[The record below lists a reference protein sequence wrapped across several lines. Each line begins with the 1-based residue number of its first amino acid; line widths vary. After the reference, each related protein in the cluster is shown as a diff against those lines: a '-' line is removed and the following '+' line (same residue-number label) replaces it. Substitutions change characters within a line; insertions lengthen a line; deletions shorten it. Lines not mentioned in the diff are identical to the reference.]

1 MVKIETT
8 RSAGFCFGVAN
19 AVEIANEVLDEFG
32 EAYATGELIHNN
44 IVMEKLK
51 NKGLKVVPVSS
62 KIPEGGHFIV
72 RAHGEP
78 PGSYESARLRKLIIH
93 DATCSYVHHIQD
105 LVKQLHG
112 EAKKIIIFG
121 NPEHPEIIGINGYC
135 SNTAIIINDLEGIDE
150 IKDNGEKY
158 CLIAQTTAN
167 QQNYDRIFDI
177 LDSCIENIKKYDT
190 ICQATQKRQR
200 ETVELAKK
208 ADIMVVVGGKNS
220 SNTKKLFDICRLH
233 CVKTY
238 WVEAANELSSD
249 SFVGY
254 NYIGITAGAST
265 PDWIVKEVL
274 EYMSEMVKQGESS
287 EFENM
292 LEASLVELRNGQ
304 LVTGKIISMNDKEVY
319 VDVGF
324 KIDGTIAIGE
334 FPTDSEDKVLIKV
347 GDEVE
352 AVVVKVR
359 DSEGVVYLS
368 KKRADE
374 RKAYD
379 KINDLFKDGEIF
391 KAQVKEV
398 VKGGLIVNVF
408 GADGFMPASQVSD
421 RFVRNLNK
429 YVGRKLKVKII
440 ENDRRRKKLIISA
453 RVVVEEEN
461 ERLEVEV
468 WSKVEK
474 GSIINGRIKSLTNF
488 GAFVDVG
495 GIDGLLHI
503 TEMSWHKIKH
513 PSDLFEVDQ
522 DVEVY
527 VKDFDKDAKKISLG
541 YRREEDNPW
550 YVAEERYASGNV
562 VKAEVV
568 RILPFGAFVRLERG
582 IDALVHI
589 SQISNK
595 RLTTPGEVLK
605 EGMEV
610 EVAIIDID
618 MEKRKIN
625 ASIKAV
631 NPMDPV
637 YTEEE
642 MKERE
647 EAEEVRR
654 KSGDVRPNRKS
665 SSAPRKRR
673 PALRGEDRLPTSHRE
688 DLNNTMADLFAGLD
702 IADEKAEVAEVA
714 EEVEEVKEVK
724 KVKETKKVK
733 EAEVVEVAEVVEEVE
748 ETKKVKEAEVAEVV
762 EEAKEVKE
770 VKKVKETKEAKKVK
784 EAKTE
789 TTDTSDAE

>member
-1 MVKIETT
+1 MKIETAK
-8 RSAGFCFGVAN
+8 SAGFCFGVAR
-19 AVEIANEVLDEFG
+19 AVKTANEVLDQFG
-32 EAYATGELIHNN
+32 EAYATGDLIHNPT
-44 IVMEKLK
+44 IMKKLTA
-51 NKGLKVVPVSS
+51 KGLKVVPDSLD
-62 KIPEGGHFIV
+62 IPEEGHFIV

-78 PGSYESARLRKLIIH
+78 PESYENAAARNLIVH
-93 DATCSYVHHIQD
+93 DATCSYVHNIHE
-105 LVKQLHG
+105 LVQRLHSEG
-112 EAKKIIIFG
+112 KKIIIFG

-135 SNTAIIINDLEGIDE
+135 DNRAIIISE
-150 IKDNGEKY
+150 IEKIEDIVDNGEEY

-177 LDSCIENIKKYDT
+177 LKSRIENIKKYDT

-220 SNTKKLFDICRLH
+220 SNTKKLFDICRLN
-233 CVKTY
+233 CNKTL
-238 WVEAANELSSD
+238 WVEEANELSSD
-249 SFVGY
+249 IFAGY

-274 EYMSEMVKQGESS
+274 EYMSEMVKQGEST
-287 EFENM
+287 EFEDM
-292 LEASLVELRNGQ
+292 LEESLVELRNGQ

-324 KIDGTIAIGE
+324 KIDGTIAINE
-334 FPTDSEDKVLIKV
+334 FPTDADGKPIIKV

-352 AVVVKVR
+352 AVVAKVR

-368 KKRADE
+368 KKRADD

-379 KINDLFKDGEIF
+379 KINELFRDGEIF

-398 VKGGLIVNVF
+398 VKGGLIVDVF

-461 ERLEVEV
+461 ERLEREV

-527 VKDFDKDAKKISLG
+527 VKDFDKEAKKISLG

-550 YVAEERYASGNV
+550 YVAEEKYASGNI

-610 EVAIIDID
+610 EIAIIDID

-631 NPMDPV
+631 KPIDPE
-637 YTEEE
+637 YSEEE
-642 MKERE
+642 LKAKEEESATRE
-647 EAEEVRR
+647 TGGSDR
-654 KSGDVRPNRKS
+654 
-665 SSAPRKRR
+665 PRKPSTRKR
-673 PALRGEDRLPTSHRE
+673 KPALRGDDRLPTSHRE
-688 DLNNTMADLFAGLD
+688 DLTNTMADLFAGLE
-702 IADEKAEVAEVA
+702 IASDDTKKAAEEVA
-714 EEVEEVKEVK
+714 EEATEAAAD
-724 KVKETKKVK
+724 T
-733 EAEVVEVAEVVEEVE
+733 EAE
-748 ETKKVKEAEVAEVV
+748 
-762 EEAKEVKE
+762 
-770 VKKVKETKEAKKVK
+770 
-784 EAKTE
+784 
-789 TTDTSDAE
+789 

>member
-1 MVKIETT
+1 MIIETT
-8 RSAGFCFGVAN
+8 HSAGFCFGVAN
-19 AVEIANEVLDEFG
+19 AVEIANKVLDEFG
-32 EAYATGELIHNN
+32 EAFATGELIHNSV
-44 IVMEKLK
+44 VMEKLIE
-51 NKGLKVVPVSS
+51 KGLKVVPASS
-62 KIPEGGHFIV
+62 SIPEGGHFIV

-78 PGSYESARLRKLIIH
+78 PESYDSARLRKLIMH
-93 DATCSYVHHIQD
+93 DATCSYVHHIQA
-105 LVKQLHG
+105 LVKQLHS
-112 EAKKIIIFG
+112 ENKKIIIFG
-121 NPEHPEIIGINGYC
+121 NKEHPEIIGINGYC
-135 SNTAIIINDLEGIDE
+135 DNSAIIISDSKNIDE
-150 IKDNGEKY
+150 FKFNKEKY

-167 QQNYDRIFDI
+167 QQKYDIIFDI
-177 LDSCIENIKKYDT
+177 LDSRVENIKKYDT
-190 ICQATQKRQR
+190 ICEATQKRQR
-200 ETVELAKK
+200 ETVVLAKK
-208 ADIMVVVGGKNS
+208 ADIMIVVGGKNS
-220 SNTKKLFDICRLH
+220 SNTKKLFDICRLY
-233 CVKTY
+233 CKKTY

-249 SFVGY
+249 NFVGY

-334 FPTDSEDKVLIKV
+334 FPTDAEGKVLIKV

-352 AVVVKVR
+352 AVVAKVR
-359 DSEGVVYLS
+359 DSEGIVYLS

-379 KINDLFKDGEIF
+379 KINDLFRDGEIF

-453 RVVVEEEN
+453 RIVVEEEN

-550 YVAEERYASGNV
+550 YVAEEKYASGNV
-562 VKAEVV
+562 VKCEVV
-568 RILPFGAFVRLERG
+568 RILPFGVFVRLERG

-595 RLTTPGEVLK
+595 RLNTPGDVLK

-618 MEKRKIN
+618 IDKRKIN

-631 NPMDPV
+631 NPMDPE
-637 YTEEE
+637 YSEEE
-642 MKERE
+642 IKAQE
-647 EAEEVRR
+647 EARATREFSRNDR
-654 KSGDVRPNRKS
+654 GGDRPQKST
-665 SSAPRKRR
+665 RKRK
-673 PALRGEDRLPTSHRE
+673 PALRSGDRLPTSHRE
-688 DLNNTMADLFAGLD
+688 ELTNTMADLFAGLE
-702 IADEKAEVAEVA
+702 IEKT
-714 EEVEEVKEVK
+714 EEVEEVVEE
-724 KVKETKKVK
+724 VKETT
-733 EAEVVEVAEVVEEVE
+733 EVVVE
-748 ETKKVKEAEVAEVV
+748 KA
-762 EEAKEVKE
+762 
-770 VKKVKETKEAKKVK
+770 
-784 EAKTE
+784 TE
-789 TTDTSDAE
+789 TESE

>member
-1 MVKIETT
+1 MKIEVA
-8 RSAGFCFGVAN
+8 RSAGFCFGVAK
-19 AVEIANEVLDEFG
+19 AVETANEVLDKYS
-32 EAYATGELIHNN
+32 EAYATGDLIHNPT
-44 IVMEKLK
+44 VMKSLVD
-51 NKGLKVVPVSS
+51 KGLKVVQLTEDM
-62 KIPEGGHFIV
+62 PEGGHFIV

-78 PGSYESARLRKLIIH
+78 PESYENAREGSLVIH
-93 DATCSYVHHIQD
+93 DATCSYVHYIQD
-105 LVKQLHG
+105 LVKRLSDEG
-112 EAKKIIIFG
+112 KKIIIFG
-121 NPEHPEIIGINGYC
+121 DPEHPEIIGINGYC
-135 SNTAIIINDLEGIDE
+135 GNKAKIISDAEKTNE
-150 IKDNGEKY
+150 ITDDGREY

-167 QQNYDRIFDI
+167 QHNYDRFYDN
-177 LDSCIENIKKYDT
+177 LKSRIENIKKYDT
-190 ICQATQKRQR
+190 ICQATQKRQL

-208 ADIMVVVGGKNS
+208 ADIMIVVGGKNS
-220 SNTKKLFDICRLH
+220 SNTKKLFDICCLY
-233 CVKTY
+233 CVKTF
-238 WVEAANELSSD
+238 WVEEANELSSD
-249 SFVGY
+249 DFVGY

-265 PDWIVKEVL
+265 PDLIVKEVL

-287 EFENM
+287 EFEDM
-292 LEASLVELRNGQ
+292 LEESLVELRNGQ

-324 KIDGTIAIGE
+324 KIDGTIAITE
-334 FPTDSEDKVLIKV
+334 FPTDEDGKPTIKV

-352 AVVVKVR
+352 AVVAKVR

-368 KKRADE
+368 KKRADD

-379 KINDLFKDGEIF
+379 KINVLFKEGEIF

-398 VKGGLIVNVF
+398 VKGGLIVDVF
-408 GADGFMPASQVSD
+408 GTDGFMPASQVSD

-453 RVVVEEEN
+453 RVVVDEEN
-461 ERLEVEV
+461 ERLEREV

-513 PSDLFEVDQ
+513 PSELFEVDQ

-527 VKDFDKDAKKISLG
+527 VKDFDKEAKKISLG

-550 YVAEERYASGNV
+550 YTAEEKYASGNI
-562 VKAEVV
+562 VKTEVV
-568 RILPFGAFVRLERG
+568 RILPFGAFVRLEKG

-595 RLTTPGEVLK
+595 RLATPGEVLK

-618 MEKRKIN
+618 IEKRKIN

-631 NPMDPV
+631 KPMDPEV
-637 YTEEE
+637 SEAE
-642 MKERE
+642 MKV
-647 EAEEVRR
+647 AEVA
-654 KSGDVRPNRKS
+654 KSSGDDT
-665 SSAPRKRR
+665 PRKTTRKR
-673 PALRGEDRLPTSHRE
+673 KPGFRGEDRLPTSHRE
-688 DLNNTMADLFAGLD
+688 DLNNTMADLFAGLE
-702 IADEKAEVAEVA
+702 IA
-714 EEVEEVKEVK
+714 
-724 KVKETKKVK
+724 
-733 EAEVVEVAEVVEEVE
+733 
-748 ETKKVKEAEVAEVV
+748 
-762 EEAKEVKE
+762 
-770 VKKVKETKEAKKVK
+770 ETKEAKAIEEVVEAEATEVTK
-784 EAKTE
+784 EVVEAVEAEATEVTEEVAEAEEVVEAVEAEATEVTEEIVDAVVEPEKTE
-789 TTDTSDAE
+789 KTEV